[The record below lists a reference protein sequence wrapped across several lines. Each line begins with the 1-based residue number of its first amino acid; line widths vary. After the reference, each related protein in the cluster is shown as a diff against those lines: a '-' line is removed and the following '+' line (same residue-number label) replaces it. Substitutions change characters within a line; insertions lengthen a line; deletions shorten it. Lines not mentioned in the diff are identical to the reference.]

1 MSDKVNKRVID
12 KKFVAILESTP
23 QSSKIWIASLV
34 VIILVG
40 LYAFVLQ
47 VMYGHEVTGM
57 RDNVVWGV
65 YIINFIFFVGISY
78 SGAFISGILHFFDTP
93 WKNAVSRIVEIIT
106 VLSLIIGPIF
116 ILLCIGRLD
125 RLHYLFLYP
134 RIQSPITWDIIAIM
148 TDLIGCFIYLY
159 MTFIPDFAILRDD
172 EELDVAPWRKKVY
185 RFLAMN
191 YQDTPE
197 QKAILKR
204 ITRTMSAMIIAMAIV
219 AYTVLAWIFS
229 LTLQPGWNS
238 SIFAPY
244 FIIAGL
250 YSGVGVIIICM
261 FAVRKFFKLD
271 LYIRKV
277 HFLGAGV
284 ILLVLSMLYGYF
296 TFSEY
301 FPRWFSHKKNDV
313 QLLDTLFS
321 NYFWEFILAN
331 YVGVLI
337 PVFILFFKRFRTINF
352 ITFAAVIAVLGLWL
366 NRYLIVIPTLETPY
380 LPIQDTRP
388 EFIHYTATWVE
399 WALSAAGIA
408 SFALFFTLIV
418 RFVPIIPVSELT
430 ESAQKSRE
438 KAIKKANKKRK
449 SELKDSTN
457 EK

>member
-1 MSDKVNKRVID
+1 MADIIKKRIID
-12 KKFVAILESTP
+12 KEFIKILESTP
-23 QSSKIWIASLV
+23 QSSKIWIAGLLV
-34 VIILVG
+34 VIAIG
-40 LYAFVLQ
+40 IYAFILQ
-47 VMYGHEVTGM
+47 VIHGHEVTGM

-93 WKNAVSRIVEIIT
+93 WKNAVSRIVEIVT

-134 RIQSPITWDIIAIM
+134 RIQSPITWDIIAII

-159 MTFIPDFAILRDD
+159 LTFIPDFAILRDD
-172 EELDVAPWRKKVY
+172 EDLDVAPWRKKVY

-191 YQDTPE
+191 YQDTDE

-204 ITRTMSAMIIAMAIV
+204 ITRIMSAMIIALAIV

-261 FAVRKFFKLD
+261 FTVRKFFKLER
-271 LYIRKV
+271 YIRKV

-284 ILLVLSMLYGYF
+284 ILLVLAMLYGYF

-301 FPRWFSHKKNDV
+301 FPRWFSHKKNDM

-337 PVFILFFKRFRTINF
+337 PVIILFFKRFRTVNF

-388 EFIHYTATWVE
+388 EFIHYTATWIE
-399 WALSAAGIA
+399 WALSAAGLA
-408 SFALFFTLIV
+408 AFALMFTLLV
-418 RFVPIIPVSELT
+418 RFVPIIPISELT
-430 ESAQKSRE
+430 ENS
-438 KAIKKANKKRK
+438 KKKGKRK
-449 SELKDSTN
+449 SKKKNKLIPKDTADEN
-457 EK
+457 